1 MKYNLSRSIILNLTG
16 KPQIF
21 SAGLSLYQNGKVYIT
36 EGVGAQNIVSIVMEG
51 QSFDV
56 KLKFSKLGDLL
67 TSKCSCHKTM
77 KPCRHIVASLLQLMD
92 DGELLERVDTMELP
106 WPFNDS
112 TIYDQ
117 SKIKIKRTEA
127 NEVAVVD
134 KRKDVQPRIGIE
146 KKVIHSDFDGM
157 IKSFRQKHS
166 VEKKGIHI
174 VPYLEFTMPNTPNEY
189 PVRMSFK
196 IGSDYLYVVKDVL
209 QFMEAYTSGESLKFG
224 SQFTLQSQE
233 MSLSDEGQKL
243 FDLLEQFRE
252 EQKFYGIPVIKHSMV
267 QLTHQNFIR
276 VIEHCNLDYH
286 DKKTNRKIKIKT
298 QAHLFHF
305 ELIKNASH
313 LECNVLNPAEV
324 KLLGHHMH
332 YVLLNREK
340 PTLIQTSKEQREV
353 LNILFPLKVIVPK
366 MVFNKMQ
373 LQKYVDFILPN
384 LEKIGEVT
392 IHPDLKKLFIEAELV
407 FEVYLDYNGG
417 AIQIEVLFQYGHV
430 KINGLT
436 EDNHQSDWIVA
447 HRDYEKEAAFMSRFD
462 RYPYHKLGDHIKVLR
477 DHEIFDFLKFELLEI
492 EKDATLFRTERFSK
506 RRIIHGDK
514 IKQSIRTNASSNLLE
529 YEIEID
535 GFEKED
541 ALKLL
546 KAYREKKKYYKLKN
560 GDFLALEEGQF
571 ETIEE
576 LTNLFQAKM
585 NKATQLIAL
594 PKASVYYLSQLRDEG
609 RLDAVDILDDTLLVN
624 HEKAM
629 VPLEIPEHLVT
640 ILRPYQSKGIYWL
653 NQLTMYGFGGI
664 LADDMGLGKT
674 LQMLTFIKIRQTM
687 GLGRVLIVAPTSLIY
702 NWANEIV
709 KFTDSLTYE
718 IIEGTKENREKMI
731 EQSEAHILITSY
743 GVLRKDQELYE
754 QCDFDMIVLDEA
766 QHIKNEGSLISRV
779 VKQIPAN
786 HKFALTGTPL
796 ENHLGELWSIFDFV
810 MPGYLGTRYHFREQF
825 EKKVEADPDH
835 EQVQMNK
842 LRRLIEPFMMRRIKK
857 DVLKELPEKLETNLI
872 VGMTDEQKKLYAA
885 MVAEI
890 RGEFLEDQY
899 GKTLDA
905 DKRMRLLVGLMRL
918 RQICAHPSAYL
929 SNYEGGS
936 GKVEALVELLS
947 ELEESGHR
955 TLVFSQFTSVLK
967 LIQKA
972 ISSDCFYLDGSMPA
986 KERIQIVER
995 FNQGEKSVFLI
1006 SLKAGGS
1013 GLNLTGA
1020 DTVIHFDPWWNPAVE
1035 DQATDRAHRIGQ
1047 EKRVHVIKLIT
1058 QNSIEEKILELQG
1071 RKKALF
1077 DQIIQPGETFLN
1089 KLSIDEIKSLFMM

>member
-16 KPQIF
+16 KPQVF
-21 SAGLSLYQNGKVYIT
+21 SAGLSLYQKEKVYIT
-36 EGVGAQNIVSIVMEG
+36 EGIGAQIIVSIVMED

-67 TSKCSCHKTM
+67 TSKCSCHKTL

-92 DGELLERVDTMELP
+92 DGDLLERVDTMELP

-117 SKIKIKRTEA
+117 SKIKIKRADTNETTVVNERKYDQSKSSTET
-127 NEVAVVD
+127 
-134 KRKDVQPRIGIE
+134 
-146 KKVIHSDFDGM
+146 KVIHSDFDGI
-157 IKSFRQKHS
+157 IKSFRQKDS
-166 VEKKGIHI
+166 AEKEEIQI
-174 VPYLEFTMPNTPNEY
+174 VPYLEFTTTNTPNEY

-196 IGSDYLYVVKDVL
+196 IGSEYLYVIKDVL
-209 QFMEAYTSGESLKFG
+209 HFMEAYFSGESLKFG

-243 FDLLEQFRE
+243 LDLLEQFYE
-252 EQKFYGIPVIKHSMV
+252 EQKFYGIPVIKHGMV

-276 VIEHCNLDYH
+276 VIENCKLDYH
-286 DKKTNRKIKIKT
+286 DKKTNKKIKIKT
-298 QAHLFHF
+298 QVDLFQF
-305 ELIKNASH
+305 ELLKNASH
-313 LECNVLNPAEV
+313 LECNILNSADV
-324 KLLGHHMH
+324 KLLGHHIQ
-332 YVLLNREK
+332 YVLVNREK
-340 PTLIQTSKEQREV
+340 PTLIKTSNEQQDI
-353 LNILFPLKVIVPK
+353 LNTLFPHKVVVPK
-366 MVFNKMQ
+366 IVFNRTQ

-384 LEKIGEVT
+384 LEKIGEVNV
-392 IHPDLKKLFIEAELV
+392 HPELKKLFIEAKLA

-417 AIQIEVLFQYGHV
+417 AIQIEVLFQYGGV

-436 EDNHQSDWIVA
+436 EDNHESEWIVA
-447 HRDYEKEAAFMSRFD
+447 HRDYEKETAFMARFD
-462 RYPYHKLGDHIKVLR
+462 RYPYHKLGDHIKILR
-477 DHEIFDFLKFELLEI
+477 DHEIFEFLKTELLEI
-492 EKDATLFRTERFSK
+492 EKSATLFRTERFSK
-506 RRIIHGDK
+506 RRIINGDK
-514 IKQSIRTNASSNLLE
+514 IKQSITTNESSNLLE

-546 KAYREKKKYYKLKN
+546 RAYREKKKYYKLKN

-585 NKATQLIAL
+585 NKTTQVIAL
-594 PKASVYYLSQLRDEG
+594 PKASVYYLSQLMDEG
-609 RLDAVDILDDTLLVN
+609 RLDAIDISDDTLLIN
-624 HEKAM
+624 HEKALE
-629 VPLEIPEHLVT
+629 PLEIPEHLVN

-674 LQMLTFIKIRQTM
+674 LQMLTFIKIRKS
-687 GLGRVLIVAPTSLIY
+687 LGFGRILIVAPTSLIY

-718 IIEGTKENREKMI
+718 IVEGTKENRDKI
-731 EQSEAHILITSY
+731 IKNSAAHILITSY

-766 QHIKNEGSLISRV
+766 QHIKNEGSLTSKV
-779 VKQIPAN
+779 VKQIPAK

-810 MPGYLGTRYHFREQF
+810 MPSYLGTRYHFREQF
-825 EKKVEADPDH
+825 EKKTES
-835 EQVQMNK
+835 EQDQIQMNK
-842 LRRLIEPFMMRRIKK
+842 LRHLIEPFMMRRIKK
-857 DVLKELPEKLETNLI
+857 DVLKELPDKLETNLI
-872 VGMTDEQKKLYAA
+872 VGMTDGQKKLYAA

-890 RGEFLEDQY
+890 KGEFLENHSE
-899 GKTLDA
+899 KPLDA

-929 SNYEGGS
+929 TNYDGGS
-936 GKVEALVELLS
+936 GKLEALVELLS

-967 LIQKA
+967 LIQNA
-972 ISSDCFYLDGSMPA
+972 IGTDCFYLDGSMPA
-986 KERIQIVER
+986 KERMQTVDR

-1058 QNSIEEKILELQG
+1058 QNSIEEKILALQG

-1089 KLSIDEIKSLFMM
+1089 KLSIDEIKSLFTI

>member
-16 KPQIF
+16 KPQVF
-21 SAGLSLYQNGKVYIT
+21 SAGLTLYQKEKVYIT
-36 EGVGAQNIVSIVMEG
+36 EGVGAQSIVSIVMED
-51 QSFDV
+51 QSYDV

-67 TSKCSCHKTM
+67 TSKCSCHKTL

-92 DGELLERVDTMELP
+92 DGDLLERVDTMELP

-117 SKIKIKRTEA
+117 SKIKIKRADPTET
-127 NEVAVVD
+127 AVVNE
-134 KRKDVQPRIGIE
+134 RKFDQTQNKAEI
-146 KKVIHSDFDGM
+146 KVIHSDFDGI
-157 IKSFRQKHS
+157 IKRFRQKGS
-166 VEKKGIHI
+166 TSKAEIQLI
-174 VPYLEFTMPNTPNEY
+174 PYLEFTATHHSNEY

-196 IGSDYLYVVKDVL
+196 IGSEYLYVIKDIL
-209 QFMEAYTSGESLKFG
+209 HFMEAYNSGESLKFG

-233 MSLSDEGQKL
+233 MKLSSEGQNL
-243 FDLLEQFRE
+243 MDLLEQFHE
-252 EQKFYGIPVIKHSMV
+252 EQKFYGIPVIKHSVV

-276 VIEHCNLDYH
+276 ILENCKLDYH
-286 DKKTNRKIKIKT
+286 DKKSNKKIKIRT
-298 QAHLFHF
+298 QSDLFQF
-305 ELIKNASH
+305 ELIQNASH
-313 LECNVLNPAEV
+313 LECNILNHV
-324 KLLGHHMH
+324 DFKLLGHHIN
-332 YVLLNREK
+332 YVLVHREK
-340 PTLIQTSKEQREV
+340 PILIKTTIEQQTI
-353 LNILFPLKVIVPK
+353 LNTLFPQKVVVPK
-366 MVFNKMQ
+366 IVFNRTQ

-384 LEKIGEVT
+384 LEKIGVVE
-392 IHPDLKKLFIEAELV
+392 IHPELEKLFIQGELE

-417 AIQIEVLFQYGHV
+417 AIQIEVLFRYGAV

-436 EDNHQSDWIVA
+436 EDNHQSDWIVG
-447 HRDYEKEAAFMSRFD
+447 HRDYAKETAFMERFE
-462 RYPYHKLGDHIKVLR
+462 RYPYHRLGDHIKVLR
-477 DHEIFDFLKFELLEI
+477 DHEIFEFLKTEIVDLEQS
-492 EKDATLFRTERFSK
+492 ATLYRTERFSR
-506 RRIIHGDK
+506 RRIITGDK
-514 IKQSIRTNASSNLLE
+514 IKQSIKTNESSNLLE
-529 YEIEID
+529 YEIEIE

-546 KAYREKKKYYKLKN
+546 RAYREKKKYYKLRN
-560 GDFLALEEGQF
+560 GDFLALEAGQF

-576 LTNLFQAKM
+576 LTHLFQTKM
-585 NKATQLIAL
+585 NKSTQIIDL
-594 PKASVYYLSQLRDEG
+594 PKASVYYLSQLMDEG
-609 RLDAVDILDDTLLVN
+609 RLALIDVPEDVLRLN
-624 HEKAM
+624 HEKATE
-629 VPLEIPEHLVT
+629 PLEIPEHLVN
-640 ILRPYQSKGIYWL
+640 ILRPYQSKGVYWL

-674 LQMLTFIKIRQTM
+674 LQMLTFIRIRKT
-687 GLGRVLIVAPTSLIY
+687 LGFGRILIVAPTSLIY

-718 IIEGTKENREKMI
+718 IVEGAKENREKI
-731 EQSEAHILITSY
+731 IKSSDAHILITSY
-743 GVLRKDQELYE
+743 GVLRKDQELYG
-754 QCDFDMIVLDEA
+754 QCNFDMIVLDEA
-766 QHIKNEGSLISRV
+766 QHIKNEGSLTSKV
-779 VKQIPAN
+779 VKQIPAK

-810 MPGYLGTRYHFREQF
+810 MPSYLGTRYHFREEF
-825 EKKVEADPDH
+825 EKKSESEED
-835 EQVQMNK
+835 QIQMHK
-842 LRRLIEPFMMRRIKK
+842 LRHLIEPFMMRRIKK
-857 DVLKELPEKLETNLI
+857 DVLKELPDKLETNLI
-872 VGMTDEQKKLYAA
+872 VGMTDDQKKLYTA

-890 RGEFLEDQY
+890 KGEFLEDQAE
-899 GKTLDA
+899 KPLDA

-929 SNYEGGS
+929 TNYEGGS
-936 GKVEALVELLS
+936 GKLEALVELLS

-967 LIQKA
+967 LIQKT
-972 ISSDCFYLDGSMPA
+972 IGTNCFYLDGGMPA
-986 KERIQIVER
+986 KERMQTVER

-1058 QNSIEEKILELQG
+1058 QNSIEEKILALQG

-1089 KLSIDEIKSLFMM
+1089 KLTIDEIKSLFTL